1 MKEFFEST
9 YGDRIAPVYDEWYG
23 EYEPAIIDTLSELAQ
38 GGRTLELGIGSGRI
52 ALPLHHSGIEIQ
64 GIDASEAMLAR
75 LKEKPGG
82 EDIQVTLGNFADV
95 DVEGQFKLIY
105 VVFNTFFA
113 LGTQD
118 EQVQCFKNV
127 VDRLTPDGSFLIEAF
142 VPDMARFIDQ
152 QSVRV
157 GRMEVDEVFID
168 VSQLDML
175 NQQVSSQHI
184 VLSEEGVHL
193 YPVKLRYAWPAELD
207 LMARLANLTL
217 KERWGSW
224 GKEPYTNES
233 TRHISVYSAVQ

>member
-1 MKEFFEST
+1 
-9 YGDRIAPVYDEWYG
+9 
-23 EYEPAIIDTLSELAQ
+23 
-38 GGRTLELGIGSGRI
+38 
-52 ALPLHHSGIEIQ
+52 
-64 GIDASEAMLAR
+64 
-75 LKEKPGG
+75 
-82 EDIQVTLGNFADV
+82 
-95 DVEGQFKLIY
+95 